1 MSADLKSDNLI
12 TQYLLGKLPE
22 EQQVEIEDRAF
33 SDQEFLASI
42 TSVENDLIDEYVRGE
57 MPPADRR
64 QFESRFLASES
75 RRKRVEFA
83 KALAQLL
90 PETRVTERETR
101 KVSVTRSSWRDAL
114 AAFINGL
121 SPAGRIA
128 LTTATLLLLV
138 GGAWLITQTLTL
150 RRQVT
155 QLQAQLAAEHRGQ
168 QNANQNDRQ
177 TLEQQVASERRRS
190 EELAAQLNQE
200 KQQRAQS
207 HESLRRLSETVN
219 QQPNEAPRSIIASL
233 TLLPGLSRGATSQ
246 PKLILPPNAG
256 VARLQIGIEP
266 EEDYKSFGV
275 ELRTA
280 SGRPVWMRDSLTAR
294 SSRGARSIRLTL
306 PASALLPGEYELRLK
321 GVPAAGPP
329 EDVGFYYFEVMKR

>member
-1 MSADLKSDNLI
+1 MATDLMSEKLI
-12 TQYLLGKLPE
+12 NRYLLGELPE

-33 SDQEFLASI
+33 SDQEFMAII
-42 TSVENDLIDEYVRGE
+42 TAAENDLIDEYVRE
-57 MPPADRR
+57 QMSAADQGR
-64 QFESRFLASES
+64 FESRFLASES

-83 KALAQLL
+83 RALTQLL
-90 PETRVTERETR
+90 DETRVTERETR
-101 KVSVTRSSWRDAL
+101 KVSAAPVSWREAL
-114 AAFINGL
+114 AAFFNGL
-121 SPAGRIA
+121 NPVGRLA
-128 LTTATLLLLV
+128 LTAATLLILV

-150 RRQVT
+150 RSQLN
-155 QLQAQLAAEHRGQ
+155 QLQAQRSSQ
-168 QNANQNDRQ
+168 QNNQQ
-177 TLEQQVASERRRS
+177 TLEQQVESERRRND
-190 EELAAQLNQE
+190 ELSAQLNQE

-207 HESLRRLSETVN
+207 DESLRQLSESVKQQ

-233 TLLPGLSRGATSQ
+233 ALLPGISRGATTQ
-246 PKLILPPNAG
+246 PKLILPPNAS

-266 EEDYKSFGV
+266 EEDYQSFGV

-280 SGRPVWMRDSLTAR
+280 NGRPVWMRDALTAR
-294 SSRGARSIRLTL
+294 SSRGGRSVRLTL

>member
-1 MSADLKSDNLI
+1 MSADLKSEQLI
-12 TQYLLGKLPE
+12 ARYLLGELPE

-33 SDQEFLASI
+33 SDQEFMASI

-57 MPPADRR
+57 MTEMDQRR
-64 QFESRFLASES
+64 FESRFLASES

-83 KALAQLL
+83 RALAHLL

-101 KVSVTRSSWRDAL
+101 TVSATRSSWRDAL
-114 AAFINGL
+114 AAFFHGL
-121 SPAGRIA
+121 NPVGSFGLAA
-128 LTTATLLLLV
+128 ATQLILL

-150 RRQVT
+150 RSQLNR
-155 QLQAQLAAEHRGQ
+155 LQAQQ
-168 QNANQNDRQ
+168 SSQQNDRKA
-177 TLEQQVASERRRS
+177 LEQQVDSERRRN
-190 EELAAQLNQE
+190 EELLAQLNQE
-200 KQQRAQS
+200 KQQRAQTD
-207 HESLRRLSETVN
+207 ESLRRLSETVN
-219 QQPNEAPRSIIASL
+219 QPSEAPRSIIASL
-233 TLLPGLSRGATSQ
+233 TLLPGISRGATTQ
-246 PKLILPPNAG
+246 PKLVLPPNAS

-294 SSRGARSIRLTL
+294 SSRGGRSIRLTL

-321 GVPAAGPP
+321 GIPDTGPP